1 MGQTNPYASP
11 LNIWR
16 RFTLNIEPSRCGHV
30 PVFGTHPCPDVDIW
44 IKQGSSITNVGHY
57 LRSDQYQHVDNICKR
72 KTWKM
77 MFYFFSIFIWL
88 VGVAGEKS
96 GALEWVHVTYSYLS
110 TSPAGKDWIH
120 QNMFHGNHENTEKAA
135 RGDAEQR
142 FFCGSQ
148 PSGVES
154 INPGAN
160 IVWACGALIT
170 LLHPLLHPSQI
181 LIRATQTK
189 GAATNPVTT
198 HDFLFVWTNIC
209 LIFPRKQILK
219 WYKCLFWVDVCEWKL
234 NAKYILQHI
243 FFDGL
248 S

>member
-1 MGQTNPYASP
+1 MLSLEGLTALDTTQGLASDSNDSCPHVTTPSLTLTMGQTNPYASP

-44 IKQGSSITNVGHY
+44 IKQGSNITNGGHY

-72 KTWKM
+72 KTWKNDVVIF
-77 MFYFFSIFIWL
+77 FYIYL
-88 VGVAGEKS
+88 VGRRCRGEVWCTWVGSCHIQLFIHFTGRKGLNTSKYVSRKS
-96 GALEWVHVTYSYLS
+96 RKY
-110 TSPAGKDWIH
+110 GKSC
-120 QNMFHGNHENTEKAA
+120 
-135 RGDAEQR
+135 DAEQR

-198 HDFLFVWTNIC
+198 HDF
-209 LIFPRKQILK
+209 
-219 WYKCLFWVDVCEWKL
+219 
-234 NAKYILQHI
+234 
-243 FFDGL
+243 
-248 S
+248 